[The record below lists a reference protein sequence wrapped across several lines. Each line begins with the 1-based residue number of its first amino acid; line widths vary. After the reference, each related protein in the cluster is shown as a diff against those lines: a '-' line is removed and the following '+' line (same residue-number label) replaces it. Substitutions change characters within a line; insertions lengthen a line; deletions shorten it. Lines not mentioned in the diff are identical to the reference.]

1 MVLVVLFSPPET
13 DRSVGEEGRRV
24 VEGVEEM
31 GTEVPRYGG
40 RPIGT
45 VGGEMALKILPGP
58 SGGGEGVVAL

>member
-24 VEGVEEM
+24 VEGVVTGM
-31 GTEVPRYGG
+31 EVPRYGG
-40 RPIGT
+40 SPIGT
-45 VGGEMALKILPGP
+45 VGGEIALKILPGP